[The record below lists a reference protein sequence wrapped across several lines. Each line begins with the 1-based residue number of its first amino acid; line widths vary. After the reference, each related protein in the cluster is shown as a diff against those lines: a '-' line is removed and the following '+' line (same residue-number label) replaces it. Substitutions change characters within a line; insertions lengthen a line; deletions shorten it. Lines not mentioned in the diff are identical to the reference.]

1 MNGFGRGSRGKILGH
16 MSFGICFGQFG
27 TEVIG
32 WVRSGYHN
40 KGVGELG
47 LAELISIVPFYFL
60 RRPCFGKGLRTKV
73 CCSQLTSHPHLRMRG
88 QLLSVM

>member
-32 WVRSGYHN
+32 WVRSGYLN

-47 LAELISIVPFYFL
+47 LAELIFIVPFYFP
-60 RRPCFGKGLRTKV
+60 RRTCFGKGLRTKV
-73 CCSQLTSHPHLRMRG
+73 CLFAAD
-88 QLLSVM
+88 LSSTPTNERSAA